1 MKGKK
6 LFAGLTC
13 AALLAAPGA
22 AMAESTDVQLIVND
36 AHVGSS
42 EAEGQIYINDAG
54 RTMIPLSLVSET
66 LDYETNWQPDGSIQ
80 ITSADGT
87 VDVTLQIG
95 STAYTANGEAGTF
108 ATAPTLKNDRAYLPA
123 RDFTELYGSI
133 YWDNDTRTVWIAQ
146 SAETNYEV
154 IGEKI
159 LRADANGIQE
169 LALPEGFEIYNPG
182 GTDPVVTERTIDG
195 VHYIGLLCKPANGNY
210 DAVFQSMVPIFR
222 DEGASLFHVM
232 DAYPCSFYI
241 DEENGVGYGTAGLSA
256 SGWNVPIADDVLYTC
271 SINTPDSLGQM
282 IYHKMD
288 FAINDCTLDVTDGV
302 LIATSPDGTVHRVE
316 NLEDYPASITADN
329 WD

>member
-42 EAEGQIYINDAG
+42 EAEGQVYINDAG
-54 RTMIPLSLVSET
+54 RTMIPLRLVSET

-108 ATAPTLKNDRAYLPA
+108 ETAPTLKNDRAYLPA

>member
-36 AHVGSS
+36 AYVGSS
-42 EAEGQIYINDAG
+42 EAEGQVYINDAG
-54 RTMIPLSLVSET
+54 RTMIPLRLVSET

-241 DEENGVGYGTAGLSA
+241 DEENGVGYGTAGLSVG
-256 SGWNVPIADDVLYTC
+256 GWNVPIADDVLYTC

>member
-42 EAEGQIYINDAG
+42 EAEGQVYINDAG
-54 RTMIPLSLVSET
+54 RTMIPLRLVSET

-87 VDVTLQIG
+87 VDVTLKIG

-133 YWDNDTRTVWIAQ
+133 YWDNDTRTIWIAQ

-256 SGWNVPIADDVLYTC
+256 GGWNVPIADDVLYTC

>member
-1 MKGKK
+1 MNNKK
-6 LFAGLTC
+6 MMAGLLTAGLLLVPN
-13 AALLAAPGA
+13 AAL
-22 AMAESTDVQLIVND
+22 AESTDVNLIVND
-36 AHVGSS
+36 THVVSS
-42 EAEGQIYINDAG
+42 EAEGQVYINDAG
-54 RTMIPLSLVSET
+54 RTMIPLRLVSET
-66 LDYETNWQPDGSIQ
+66 MGYVTNWQPDGSIQ

-108 ATAPTLKNDRAYLPA
+108 ETAPTLKNDRAYLPA
-123 RDFTELYGSI
+123 HDFTELYGSI

-256 SGWNVPIADDVLYTC
+256 GGWNVPIADDVLYTC

>member
-42 EAEGQIYINDAG
+42 EAEGQVYINDAG
-54 RTMIPLSLVSET
+54 RTMIPLRLVSET

-256 SGWNVPIADDVLYTC
+256 SGWNVPIANDVLYTC

-302 LIATSPDGTVHRVE
+302 LIATSPDGTVHRLE

>member
-42 EAEGQIYINDAG
+42 EAEGQVYINDAG
-54 RTMIPLSLVSET
+54 RTMIPLRLVSDT

-87 VDVTLQIG
+87 VDVTLQVG
-95 STAYTANGEAGTF
+95 STAYTAGGEAGTF
-108 ATAPTLKNDRAYLPA
+108 ETAPTLKNDRAYLPA

-210 DAVFQSMVPIFR
+210 DTVFQSMVPIFR
-222 DEGASLFHVM
+222 DEGTSLFHVM

-256 SGWNVPIADDVLYTC
+256 GGWNVPIANDVLSTC

-288 FAINDCTLDVTDGV
+288 FAINDCTLDVTDGM

>member
-42 EAEGQIYINDAG
+42 EAEGQVYINDAG
-54 RTMIPLSLVSET
+54 RTMIPLRLVSET

-222 DEGASLFHVM
+222 DEGTSLFHVM

-241 DEENGVGYGTAGLSA
+241 DEENGVGYGTAGLSVG
-256 SGWNVPIADDVLYTC
+256 GWNVPIADDVLYTC

-288 FAINDCTLDVTDGV
+288 FAINDYTLDVTDGV

>member
-13 AALLAAPGA
+13 AALLAVPGA

-42 EAEGQIYINDAG
+42 EAEGQVYINDAG
-54 RTMIPLSLVSET
+54 RTMIPLRLVSET

-241 DEENGVGYGTAGLSA
+241 DEENGVGYGTAGLSVG
-256 SGWNVPIADDVLYTC
+256 GWNVPIANDVLYTC

>member
-42 EAEGQIYINDAG
+42 EAEGQVYINDAG
-54 RTMIPLSLVSET
+54 RTMIPLRLVSET

-133 YWDNDTRTVWIAQ
+133 YWDGDTRMVWIENR
-146 SAETNYEV
+146 ETPTYRVLGNNL
-154 IGEKI
+154 
-159 LRADANGIQE
+159 LRADADAI
-169 LALPEGFEIYNPG
+169 APVTMPEGYEVSSLGKPDRVASQRI
-182 GTDPVVTERTIDG
+182 IDG
-195 VHYIGLLCKPANGNY
+195 TGYVAINY
-210 DAVFQSMVPIFR
+210 NMNHSQQCPLFR
-222 DEGASLFHVM
+222 DDGDQMTYIATINGSSSFWVEDDTLYYTAGI
-232 DAYPCSFYI
+232 DAGPWSDYI
-241 DEENGVGYGTAGLSA
+241 DPTRLFKMTIGGESVSCDVG
-256 SGWNVPIADDVLYTC
+256 
-271 SINTPDSLGQM
+271 
-282 IYHKMD
+282 
-288 FAINDCTLDVTDGV
+288 FAINACTISVDGDVLTAVDADGV
-302 LIATSPDGTVHRVE
+302 THEV
-316 NLEDYPASITADN
+316 NLNDCLFE
-329 WD
+329 